1 MIHGRYIDTDIFVAS
16 YVRVLEAFS
25 IGIRHFLL
33 PPIQSTVIII
43 IFNTLIL
50 QVIGYFCTFIVILC

>member
-33 PPIQSTVIII
+33 PPIQSNIII
-43 IFNTLIL
+43 IINTLIL